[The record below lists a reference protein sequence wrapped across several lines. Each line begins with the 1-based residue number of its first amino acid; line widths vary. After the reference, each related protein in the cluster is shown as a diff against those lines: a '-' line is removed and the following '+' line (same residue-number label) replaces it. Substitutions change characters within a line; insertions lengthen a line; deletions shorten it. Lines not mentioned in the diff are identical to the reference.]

1 MPAVMRG
8 GTGGGKR
15 GGGGARKS
23 KPAPAPS
30 RSSAYSPAKLRG
42 AKGSGLPPQ
51 AAMGAAGVIAVA
63 GVILML
69 STGGRGEALAAG
81 IGHGLDNQMAGAGFR
96 VAAVH
101 VQGASAFT
109 EADIRRA
116 LGAAPG
122 QPILGLDLEAS
133 RIRVEQVGWVEE
145 AKVLR
150 LLPDTLLVAVVERPR
165 LAVWQYGGVAAVV
178 DPEGRVIPEADPG
191 SFPDLPLVVGKGAN
205 EAAASILPLVAARP
219 RLMSKTEALVRV
231 DGRRWDLRLKDGSL
245 IQLPATGE
253 EGALMQLD
261 QLDQRARLLELGF
274 ARIDLRDPQMIA
286 VRPRATNEAPAAG
299 V

>member
-8 GTGGGKR
+8 GSGGGKR
-15 GGGGARKS
+15 GGGGARKA
-23 KPAPAPS
+23 KPAAS
-30 RSSAYSPAKLRG
+30 RPSAYSPSKLRG
-42 AKGSGLPPQ
+42 AKGAGLPPQ
-51 AAMGAAGVIAVA
+51 VAMGAAGVVAAA

-81 IGHGLDNQMAGAGFR
+81 IGRGLDNQMGAAGFR

-101 VQGASAFT
+101 VQGASPFT
-109 EADIRRA
+109 DADIRRA

-122 QPILGLDLEAS
+122 RPILGLDLEAA
-133 RIRVEQVGWVEE
+133 RVRVEAVGWVEE

-165 LAVWQYGGVAAVV
+165 LAVWQYGGVASVV

-191 SFPDLPLVVGKGAN
+191 SFPDLPLVVGSGAN
-205 EAAASILPLVAARP
+205 QAAAAILPLVAARP
-219 RLMSKTEALVRV
+219 RLMSRIEALVRV
-231 DGRRWDLRLKDGSL
+231 DGRRWDLRLKDSSL
-245 IQLPATGE
+245 IQLPASGE
-253 EGALMQLD
+253 EAALMQLD

-286 VRPRATNEAPAAG
+286 VRPRTTNEVPAAG